1 MMVARS
7 REFPYPRRHLLR
19 AVMSRLGRAALR
31 VLSRFHVIGQEHIP
45 TSGPFILIGNHFS
58 PFDTVV
64 TVAAVPHP
72 LEFLGGAQLVD
83 ASPYVTWIPR
93 LWGYYEVYRGAVSG
107 HAIRASTAVLAQNGV
122 LAIFPEGGSWAQVL
136 RPARPGAAFLAV
148 KTGVPILPMG
158 LDGVTDLFPALRQRR
173 RAQVT
178 VRFGPLIGPFRVE
191 GHGRE
196 RREQLDAIGETM
208 MRAIAGLIPPEKR
221 GVYSEDA
228 GLRAAAQLAAIYP
241 YHDLNG

>member
-1 MMVARS
+1 MVARS
-7 REFPYPRRHLLR
+7 REFPYPRRRLLR
-19 AVMSRLGRAALR
+19 AVMSRLGWGALK
-31 VLSRFHVIGQEHIP
+31 VLSDFRVIGQEHIP
-45 TSGPFILIGNHFS
+45 SSGPFILIGNHFS
-58 PFDTVV
+58 PFDTVA
-64 TVAAVPHP
+64 TVAAMSHP

-107 HAIRASTAVLAQNGV
+107 RAMRASVAVLAQKGT

-148 KTGVPILPMG
+148 QTGVPLLPMG
-158 LDGVTDLFPALRQRR
+158 LDGVVDLFPALRQKR

-178 VRFGPLIGPFRVE
+178 VRFGPLIGPFTTN

-196 RREQLDAIGETM
+196 RREQLDEIGETM
-208 MRAIAGLIPPEKR
+208 MRAIAELIPPEKR
-221 GVYSEDA
+221 GVYSDDA

-241 YHDLNG
+241 YHDLGG